1 VALVRARRHG
11 RLTLFEMT
19 KALNELIGALGM
31 SMDTYAETLHYDPA
45 LCAANPFLKEK
56 RHG

>member
-1 VALVRARRHG
+1 
-11 RLTLFEMT
+11 MT